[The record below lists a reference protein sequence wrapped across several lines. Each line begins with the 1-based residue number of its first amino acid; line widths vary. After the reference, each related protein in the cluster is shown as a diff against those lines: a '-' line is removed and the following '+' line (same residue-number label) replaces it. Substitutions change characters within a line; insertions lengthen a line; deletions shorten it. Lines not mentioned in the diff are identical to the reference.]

1 MLSLHGARQHQPA
14 ITCSSP
20 EIGRSIGHWVGG
32 GTADLGVNGFVTDV
46 ELSEYLPTFHDVTQ
60 SAIAAFDMVCA
71 TPLSV
76 TAIWTLTDDEQLEQ
90 TLEAAGGVAA
100 QHALGYLQQ
109 NAAATLRGPGGVRQI
124 GLRNGLIGVR
134 FQHGQAYNG
143 APDLHDHIMILNLA
157 LGDDGLWGPLD
168 QDLLTGSIEAA
179 SEHHTRQLIAAIEDL
194 TGLRFQDRH
203 DSRDQVARW
212 ELALASRHILEP
224 FRGLPSVRDQAVT
237 T

>member
-1 MLSLHGARQHQPA
+1 MHAARQHQPA

-20 EIGRSIGHWVGG
+20 EYGRSIGHWVGN
-32 GTADLGVNGFVTDV
+32 GTIDLGVEGFVNDV
-46 ELSEYLPTFHDVTQ
+46 ELSAYLLTLHDVTK
-60 SAIAAFDMVCA
+60 SAIAAFDVVCA

-76 TAIWTLTDDEQLEQ
+76 NALWTLTDDAQLEQ
-90 TLEAAGGVAA
+90 TLESAAGAAA

-134 FQHGQAYNG
+134 FQHGQAHSG
-143 APDLHDHIMILNLA
+143 APDLHDHIVILNLS
-157 LGDDGLWGPLD
+157 LGADGRWGPLD
-168 QDLLTGSIEAA
+168 EDLLTGNVEAA
-179 SEHHTRQLIAAIEDL
+179 SEHHTRQLIAAIEDR
-194 TGLRFQDRH
+194 TGLRFRRRQDRA
-203 DSRDQVARW
+203 DRAARW
-212 ELALASRHILEP
+212 ELALASRHVLEP